1 MRHRRRLRHTYI
13 EVSGTVKTLLIR
25 HHAKRET
32 DHKRGKGQKKVH
44 RSGGGMSKERKEEGV
59 IAPPCGQC
67 RKQQTRVTIG
77 ERGGGRKKWQT
88 DCERQ
93 REKKDG

>member
-1 MRHRRRLRHTYI
+1 
-13 EVSGTVKTLLIR
+13 
-25 HHAKRET
+25 
-32 DHKRGKGQKKVH
+32 
-44 RSGGGMSKERKEEGV
+44 MSKERKEEGV